1 MESFKNLVPQYAV
14 VRRNG
19 EKITVRRPS
28 SPSATLSR
36 SSLATGCLLTSGLS
50 KPGVS
55 RWIILHSLGN
65 QSHRQGARNSQT
77 RTPLR
82 QETLLSSPPMPWR
95 VLALGW
101 SSTSETTQSWEE
113 SLDSHLVWKVV
124 RPPLPRRSSTSST
137 SSPPSLSSLA
147 SASSSSP
154 SSSATTGSTLSSS
167 SSGSLWQ
174 TYLRASSL
182 PSLSVSL

>member
-77 RTPLR
+77 RTLLR
-82 QETLLSSPPMPWR
+82 QETSPSSPPMPW
-95 VLALGW
+95 
-101 SSTSETTQSWEE
+101 
-113 SLDSHLVWKVV
+113 
-124 RPPLPRRSSTSST
+124 RSSTSST

-174 TYLRASSL
+174 TYLKAFSL